1 MHVVYRKFTTPRKFG
16 VELEVGNE
24 IKKPTIRR
32 LIKLKS
38 EKTVQTSRYTPS
50 INNSWWH
57 IKDDATCGVGGYG
70 GPKGIEIA
78 SFVAS
83 GVSDLSHICEV
94 ADFLSTSGVKV
105 NDNCGFHIHAD
116 ASDLTTDQVG
126 RILSSWVKIENFLS
140 LALPFRRYKNS
151 YCEMISSKGDIHSLA
166 KVLNKDGDFEQR
178 LIARA
183 IYELIKPNDVS
194 LYENRDRRVTLN
206 LVNYCRAEQ
215 QKHSNRKTIELRWPE
230 GTLNGNDIKNWVR
243 LFLNFIE
250 YAKNSRVFDN
260 NDFPSIQEGLN
271 ILGLGHRDNFC
282 ILSEGLLATKI
293 WLLERMLKNPDFDKI
308 RLFAGCPV
316 IHIFDK
322 ADIVKHLNFLC
333 QPVKNYSLENNN

>member
-38 EKTVQTSRYTPS
+38 EKTVQTSRYVPS

-57 IKDDATCGVGGYG
+57 VKDDATCGVLGRD

-105 NDNCGFHIHAD
+105 NDNCGLHIHVD
-116 ASDLTTDQVG
+116 ASDITIEQVG
-126 RILSSWVKIENFLS
+126 RILSSWIKIESFLS
-140 LALPFRRYKNS
+140 LALPIRRRNNF
-151 YCEMISSKGDIHSLA
+151 YCEMISGKADNIYSLIGLG
-166 KVLNKDGDFEQR
+166 KQR
-178 LIARA
+178 IERNIATV
-183 IYELIKPNDVS
+183 IYEILRPDDIS

-206 LVNYCRAEQ
+206 LVNYCRAIKQ
-215 QKHSNRKTIELRWPE
+215 NHLNRKTIELRWPE

-250 YAKNSRVFDN
+250 YAKNSPVLDN
-260 NDFPSIQEGLN
+260 NDFPSLQEGLN
-271 ILGLGHRDNFC
+271 ILGLGHRNNFC

-293 WLLERMLKNPDFDKI
+293 WLLERMLKNPDFDKL
-308 RLFAGCPV
+308 RMLAGYPV

-333 QPVKNYSLENNN
+333 QPIKNYSLENNN

>member
-1 MHVVYRKFTTPRKFG
+1 MHVVYRKFATLRKFG

-38 EKTVQTSRYTPS
+38 EKIVQTSRYVPS

-57 IKDDATCGVGGYG
+57 VKDDATCGVLGRG
-70 GPKGIEIA
+70 GPKGIEVA

-94 ADFLSTSGVKV
+94 ADFLSKSGVKV
-105 NDNCGFHIHAD
+105 NDNCGLHIHAD
-116 ASDLTTDQVG
+116 ASDITVEQVG
-126 RILSSWVKIENFLS
+126 RILSSWVKIESFLS
-140 LALPFRRYKNS
+140 LALPIRRYSNS
-151 YCEMISSKGDIHSLA
+151 YCEMISGKADNMCNLMRCLPSATERNIA
-166 KVLNKDGDFEQR
+166 K
-178 LIARA
+178 A
-183 IYELIKPNDVS
+183 IYEILRPYDIS

-250 YAKNSRVFDN
+250 YAKNSPVFDN
-260 NDFPSIQEGLN
+260 NDFPSLQEGLN

-282 ILSEGLLATKI
+282 ILSEGLLSTKI